1 LGISSLIPAHI
12 FASTSRKLQDR
23 GGTIVAAYSVNGNLD
38 EDIFMSAKRISFHR
52 ILCPTDLS
60 RESDEAIRY
69 AAGLARAYGSHLL
82 VCHCVGPRMAVGPA
96 TDRIKR
102 RIEGA
107 VGKYLRAGRG
117 PLPHWEALVVAGDPA
132 DSIPRV
138 AAERG
143 VDLIAMRSRRRP
155 YAAALL
161 GSTAESLCRTAP
173 CPVLVTHQ
181 QEREWIGR
189 STNEVDLRRVLVA
202 HDFSSDSELAVGYAI
217 SLSEEYQSEIHC
229 LHVLEPSP
237 WPQPAPTP
245 WSTSATEQAFEEAAR
260 RLHNSIPPE
269 ARNWCEV
276 KHVINQGQPYREILN
291 YAEENDIDLICMG
304 VQGTGFGMRALFGS
318 NVDRVLRQAPCPVLI
333 ARPLK
338 PAVTAKD
345 NDELLYAIDPGQSN
359 SHAAYRGG
367 SH

>member
-1 LGISSLIPAHI
+1 
-12 FASTSRKLQDR
+12 
-23 GGTIVAAYSVNGNLD
+23 
-38 EDIFMSAKRISFHR
+38 MSARRISFER

-60 RESDEAIRY
+60 GESDEAIRY
-69 AAGLARAYGSHLL
+69 AAGLARAYGSELL
-82 VCHCVGPRMAVGPA
+82 ICHCVGGRDPSEASL
-96 TDRIKR
+96 DRARR
-102 RIEGA
+102 RIESA
-107 VGKYLRAGRG
+107 VGKYLRAGEG
-117 PLPHWEALVVAGDPA
+117 VLPQWEPIVVVGDPA

-143 VDLIAMRSRRRP
+143 VDLITMRSRRRP

-181 QEREWIGR
+181 QEREWVGR
-189 STNEVDLRRVLVA
+189 STNEVDLRKVLAA
-202 HDFSSDSELAVGYAI
+202 HDFSGDSELAVRYAL
-217 SLSEEYQSEIHC
+217 SLSEEYQSEIHL

-245 WSTSATEQAFEEAAR
+245 WSASGTDQAFEEAAR
-260 RLHNSIPPE
+260 RLHNAIPPD
-269 ARNWCEV
+269 ARYWCEL
-276 KHVINQGQPYREILN
+276 KYVINQGQPYREILN
-291 YAEENDIDLICMG
+291 YAEENEVDLICMG

-338 PAVTAKD
+338 PAFTTAGNKS
-345 NDELLYAIDPGQSN
+345 EMVCAASSGKPG
-359 SHAAYRGG
+359 
-367 SH
+367 